1 MYSMRTTKGW
11 VYRIV
16 VVLGM
21 AFVAYSCDPKAINA
35 VVDDILSETSSP
47 SKTRIAQGLKEALTK
62 GISRGTA
69 VLSQVD
75 GYYESP
81 YKIFLP
87 EEAQKVVD
95 KLKLVPG
102 FSNVEQEIT
111 KKINRAAED
120 AAKKAKPIFVD
131 AIRSMTFEDVMEILK
146 GDNAAATDYLER
158 KTSSELYSEF
168 NPVIVTSLNKYNALD
183 YWEDAVNTYNKI
195 PLVEKMNPDLDDYVT
210 NRALDGLFKMIEKE
224 ETAIRTNVK
233 NRTSELLRE
242 VFALQD

>member
-1 MYSMRTTKGW
+1 MQCMRTTGGW
-11 VYRIV
+11 IYRTML
-16 VVLGM
+16 VLGM
-21 AFVAYSCDPKAINA
+21 SMVMFSCDPKAINA
-35 VVDDILSETSSP
+35 AVDDILSETSSP
-47 SKTRIAQGLKEALTK
+47 SKSRIAQGLKEALTN
-62 GISRGTA
+62 GVSRGTS

-75 GYYESP
+75 GYYKSS
-81 YKIFLP
+81 YKILLP
-87 EEAQKVVD
+87 EEAQKLVD
-95 KLKLVPG
+95 RLKVVPG
-102 FSNVEQEIT
+102 FSNVEEEIT

-120 AAKKAKPIFVD
+120 AAKKAKPIFVE
-131 AIRSMTFEDVMEILK
+131 AIRGMTFEDVMGILK
-146 GDNAAATDYLER
+146 GDNTAATEYLRR
-158 KTSSELYSEF
+158 KTSDALYSEF

-195 PLVEKMNPDLDDYVT
+195 PLAERMNPDLDDYIT